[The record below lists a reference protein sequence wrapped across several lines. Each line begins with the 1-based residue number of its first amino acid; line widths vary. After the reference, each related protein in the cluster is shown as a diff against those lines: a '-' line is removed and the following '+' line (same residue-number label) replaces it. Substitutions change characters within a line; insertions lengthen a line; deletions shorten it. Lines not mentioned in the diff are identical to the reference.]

1 MTDSDPRPSVQL
13 VRAAVIGVLAGGLAI
28 VLHQIELIVLA
39 APFVLW
45 CALGWWRLRT
55 AVGTRTERLSTRR
68 LGVGQIAEYQ
78 ISTPDDDA
86 ILALHIPRPPRC
98 DVEPGMGATIGV
110 GTAAVQIR
118 PQRWGRQQIEPVE
131 TSITDSWGMWVSFWT
146 PRTEFITVAP
156 GLGTPGGSDAIP
168 HPIGLVGIHQ
178 SRSRGDG
185 SDLAEIRKFVA
196 GDRLKRINWRV
207 TSRTG
212 SLHTNATTADRDTE
226 VLVVVDTLAD
236 LVIDQTGRND
246 TGSESSSSLDVAVS
260 AAATIADHYLGL
272 GDRVGLHD
280 LGRVVGPI
288 PTGSGARQRGIIIE
302 RLSKG
307 WAERSSSGA
316 LKSVGRVRPGSLVLV
331 CTPLLQPDVV
341 DEVMRLLHR
350 GAAVLVIDTLPP
362 GLGAMSSVAVSTGLR
377 ARFDDRMR
385 GLRFWEEAWALRRM
399 ERERII
405 DGLKRLGVPVVVW
418 QGIGSLGQVITA
430 LAANRSAPRMA
441 RH

>member
-13 VRAAVIGVLAGGLAI
+13 IRAAVIGVAAGGLAI
-28 VLHQIELIVLA
+28 VLHRIELIVIA
-39 APFVLW
+39 APFVVW
-45 CALGWWRLRT
+45 CALGWWRLRV
-55 AVGTRTERLSTRR
+55 AAGTKAERLSTRR
-68 LGVGQIAEYQ
+68 LGVGQVAEYE
-78 ISTPDDDA
+78 ISTPDDDT
-86 ILALHIPRPPRC
+86 IVALHLPRPPRC
-98 DVEPGMGATIGV
+98 DVEPAMGATVGV
-110 GTAAVQIR
+110 GAASVKIR

-131 TSITDSWGMWVSFWT
+131 TSVTDAWGMWVSFWT
-146 PRTEFITVAP
+146 PRNEFVTVAP

-212 SLHTNATTADRDTE
+212 TLHTNATTADRDTE

-236 LVIDQTGRND
+236 LVVDQTGRND
-246 TGSESSSSLDVAVS
+246 TGTESSSSLDIAVS

-280 LGRVVGPI
+280 MGRVVGAVPA
-288 PTGSGARQRGIIIE
+288 GSGARHRGVIIE

-307 WAERSSSGA
+307 WAERASTGS
-316 LKSVGRVRPGSLVLV
+316 LKPVGRVRAGSLVLV

-341 DEVMRLLHR
+341 DEVLRLLHR

-362 GLGAMSSVAVSTGLR
+362 GLGGMKSVAVATGLR
-377 ARFDDRMR
+377 ARFNDRMR
-385 GLRFWEEAWALRRM
+385 GLRYWDEAWALRRL
-399 ERERII
+399 ERERVIE
-405 DGLKRLGVPVVVW
+405 GMRRLGVPVVVW
-418 QGIGSLGQVITA
+418 QGIGSLGQVIGA

-441 RH
+441 RR